1 MLPLEYTMV
10 REDET
15 VFGIAKMIER
25 DIAAQGIP
33 LAKYF
38 EMLESEIARNPL
50 NPVPYAKKSFLL
62 QRSTYQAVEV
72 VERGLK
78 AVGDNHLLYHCRG
91 MAYEH
96 AGQRSRALEDFK
108 RAVEIYPIATET
120 IVTLGTLL
128 TRDKRYDEAMS
139 YWDRLIELSPEMFM
153 AWNGKARIEF
163 EIGDYQNAIN
173 HATAATFCQ
182 PEQPVLHENLG
193 KILFAADRFADG
205 LREYETAANLDGE
218 KRKIASEMKV
228 VTKKLLLKKRYWELA
243 QIYEKAN
250 ELDPGNVDTLM
261 GLAGVY
267 GGLGET
273 DKEIHYLDE
282 LYSASEKTDIVPLL
296 ELTATALGNA
306 ERLREAAH
314 VTERL
319 YRMTN
324 DKSYLINLAQMAMA
338 LDDRSLIEP
347 YMAEISSLMSQKPR
361 ESEFKAG
368 RNDPCPCGSGQKFKK
383 CHGSA

>member
-139 YWDRLIELSPEMFM
+139 YWDRLIELSPEIFM
-153 AWNGKARIEF
+153 AWNGKVKIEY
-163 EIGDYQNAIN
+163 ETGDLPRAIN
-173 HATAATFCQ
+173 HQTAAIFCN
-182 PEQPVLHENLG
+182 PDIPALHENLG
-193 KILFAADRFADG
+193 QLLFAVDRFADG

>member
-205 LREYETAANLDGE
+205 LREYETAANLGGE
-218 KRKIASEMKV
+218 KRKIAGEMKV
-228 VTKKLLLKKRYWELA
+228 VTKDLLRRKMYRELIE
-243 QIYEKAN
+243 IYEKAN
-250 ELDPGNVDTLM
+250 ELDPGNVDTLL
-261 GLAGVY
+261 GLTGVY
-267 GGLGET
+267 RGLNES
-273 DKEIHYLDE
+273 DKESRYMDE
-282 LYSASEKTDIVPLL
+282 LYRASEKTDIVPLL
-296 ELTATALGNA
+296 ELTAAALGNA
-306 ERLREAAH
+306 DRLREAASI
-314 VTERL
+314 VERL
-319 YRMTN
+319 YRMTK
-324 DKSYLINLAQMAMA
+324 DKSYLTGLAQLAMM
-338 LDDRSLIEP
+338 LDDHSLVEP
-347 YMAEISSLMSQKPR
+347 YMTELTGEQKPK
-361 ESEFKAG
+361 EDKFKAG
-368 RNDPCPCGSGQKFKK
+368 RNDSCPCGSGQKFKK
-383 CHGSA
+383 CHGA